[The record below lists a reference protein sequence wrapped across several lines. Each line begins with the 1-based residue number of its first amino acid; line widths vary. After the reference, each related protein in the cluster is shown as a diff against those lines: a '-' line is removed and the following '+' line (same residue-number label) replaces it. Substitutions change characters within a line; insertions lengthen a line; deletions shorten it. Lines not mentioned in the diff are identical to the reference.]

1 MQNISN
7 EHIRVAIQAA
17 DAAREVT
24 LKYFR
29 QPLEIVKKM
38 DDSPVTIA
46 DRETEQLI
54 RNILESAFP
63 DYGFYGEETGKNNI
77 DQNWTWVVDPIDGTA
92 SFSTGKPTFGT
103 LIALCYQGEPQ
114 LGIIDH
120 AALDDRW
127 IGIKGQQTTYNGKPV
142 RANPDNT
149 SLASATA
156 YTTTPRMYT
165 DETLPR
171 YNALADQC
179 KFTIFGA
186 DCLAYGL
193 IACGFT
199 DLIVEADLKPYDY
212 MAVAP
217 VIEAA
222 GGVISDWEGNAL
234 SLNSGDQVLAAANPA
249 LHQKALMALQGG

>member
-1 MQNISN
+1 MINRVTD

-17 DAAREVT
+17 DAAREIT

-29 QPLEIVKKM
+29 QPLEIVQKL

-46 DRETEQLI
+46 DRETERLI
-54 RNILESAFP
+54 RDILESAFP
-63 DYGFYGEETGKNNI
+63 DYGFYGEETGQSNLNK
-77 DQNWTWVVDPIDGTA
+77 NWTWVVDPIDGTA

-103 LIALCYQGEPQ
+103 LIALCYQGKPQ

-127 IGIKGQQTTYNGKPV
+127 IGVKGRATTYNGKPV
-142 RANPDNT
+142 KANPNNT

-171 YNALADQC
+171 YHALADQC

-193 IACGFT
+193 VACGFT
-199 DLIVEADLKPYDY
+199 DLIIEADLKPYDF

-217 VIEAA
+217 VIEGA
-222 GGVISDWEGNAL
+222 GGVISDWEGKELTLAT
-234 SLNSGDQVLAAANPA
+234 GDQILAAANPS
-249 LHQKALMALQGG
+249 LHKKALLALSK